1 MCNVLNLCTIDLT
14 LNIAYDEFYI
24 FPLLMFYEIFKLDWN
39 SIINLKWS
47 LGSLNVI
54 DAISTIVSLPSNEFK
69 GQ

>member
-47 LGSLNVI
+47 LGGLNVI